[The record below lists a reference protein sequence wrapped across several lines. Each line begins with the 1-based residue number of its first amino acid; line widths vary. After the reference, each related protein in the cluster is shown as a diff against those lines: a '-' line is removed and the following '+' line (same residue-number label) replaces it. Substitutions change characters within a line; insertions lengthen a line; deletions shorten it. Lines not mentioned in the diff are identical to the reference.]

1 MKRIKI
7 SLASLAL
14 VAAVGSVQAQDE
26 NGKWA
31 IGFGINAVDI
41 RTPHQFG
48 DFLKDWGGTKD
59 LNILPAVTK
68 LSVARYIGAG
78 FSAEIE
84 GSLNKIKEGFDGY
97 SEDKSFWNANLQAK
111 YALRRLFTTESGWF
125 DPYIKV
131 GGGYTAYESRFDDK
145 EGGFKAL
152 AGGGINFW
160 FTDHLGVNLQTGYHH
175 GFQKNGTDYFQHSAG
190 IVIKFGAKDTD
201 KDGIPDNKDACP
213 EVPGLKE
220 FNGCPDTDGDGIPD
234 KDDACP
240 QVKGPKEFNG
250 CPDTDGDGIPDKD
263 DACPEVAGP
272 KEFNGCPDTDGDGIP
287 DKDDKCPDVAGPAE
301 NGGCPWPDTDGDGV
315 LDKDDLCPEVAGP
328 ASNKGCPEPDENEQK
343 KLNQYAKTILFD
355 TGKSTIK
362 FESAEILNQ
371 IINVLKKYPN
381 SRFRIEGHTDNVGKD
396 EYNLGLSQ
404 RRAQAVTNYFKSK
417 GLAGSRFT
425 TKWYGEKNPVA
436 SNDTPEGRAKN
447 RRVNV
452 VIVPNEKMKAEAKK
466 QAGQ

>member
-97 SEDKSFWNANLQAK
+97 SEDKSFWSANLQAK

-220 FNGCPDTDGDGIPD
+220 FNGCPDTDGDGI
-234 KDDACP
+234 A
-240 QVKGPKEFNG
+240 
-250 CPDTDGDGIPDKD
+250 DKD

-272 KEFNGCPDTDGDGIP
+272 KEFNGCPDTDGDGIA

-301 NGGCPWPDTDGDGV
+301 NAGCPWPDTDGDGV

-343 KLNQYAKTILFD
+343 QLNQYAKTILFD
-355 TGKSTIK
+355 TGKATIK
-362 FESAEILNQ
+362 FQSAEVLNQ
-371 IINVLKKYPN
+371 ILNVLKKYPN
-381 SRFRIEGHTDNVGKD
+381 SRFRIEGHTDSTGK
-396 EYNLGLSQ
+396 
-404 RRAQAVTNYFKSK
+404 
-417 GLAGSRFT
+417 
-425 TKWYGEKNPVA
+425 
-436 SNDTPEGRAKN
+436 RAKN
-447 RRVNV
+447 MILSQNRADAVKVYLIQGGIDAGRLESQGFGPDRPIASNKNKKGRELNRRVEINL
-452 VIVPNEKMKAEAKK
+452 IK
-466 QAGQ
+466 

>member
-14 VAAVGSVQAQDE
+14 VATVGSVQAQDE
-26 NGKWA
+26 NSKWA

-97 SEDKSFWNANLQAK
+97 SEDKSFWSANLQAK

-190 IVIKFGAKDTD
+190 IVIKFGSKDTD

-213 EVPGLKE
+213 EVPGL
-220 FNGCPDTDGDGIPD
+220 
-234 KDDACP
+234 
-240 QVKGPKEFNG
+240 
-250 CPDTDGDGIPDKD
+250 
-263 DACPEVAGP
+263 

-328 ASNKGCPEPDENEQK
+328 ASNKGCPEPDEKEQK
-343 KLNQYAKTILFD
+343 QLNQYAKTILFD
-355 TGKSTIK
+355 TGKATIK
-362 FESAEILNQ
+362 FQSAEVLNQ

-381 SRFRIEGHTDNVGKD
+381 SRFRIEGHTDSTGKKAK
-396 EYNLGLSQ
+396 NMILSQ
-404 RRAQAVTNYFKSK
+404 NRADAVKVYLIQ
-417 GLAGSRFT
+417 GGIDAGRLESQGF
-425 TKWYGEKNPVA
+425 GPEKPIA
-436 SNDTPEGRAKN
+436 SNKNKKGRELN
-447 RRVNV
+447 RRVEINL
-452 VIVPNEKMKAEAKK
+452 IK
-466 QAGQ
+466 

>member
-14 VAAVGSVQAQDE
+14 VATVGSVQAQDE
-26 NGKWA
+26 NSKWA

-190 IVIKFGAKDTD
+190 IVIKFGSKDTD

-213 EVPGLKE
+213 EVAGLKE

-240 QVKGPKEFNG
+240 QVKGLKEFNG
-250 CPDTDGDGIPDKD
+250 CPDTDGDGIADKD
-263 DACPEVAGP
+263 DACPEVAGL
-272 KEFNGCPDTDGDGIP
+272 KEFNGCPDTDGDGIA

-301 NGGCPWPDTDGDGV
+301 NAGCPWPDTDGDGV

-328 ASNKGCPEPDENEQK
+328 ASNKGCPEPDEKEQK
-343 KLNQYAKTILFD
+343 QLNQYAKTILFD
-355 TGKSTIK
+355 TGKATIK
-362 FESAEILNQ
+362 FQSAEVLNQ

-381 SRFRIEGHTDNVGKD
+381 SRFRIEGHTDSTGKKAK
-396 EYNLGLSQ
+396 NMILSQ
-404 RRAQAVTNYFKSK
+404 NRADAVKVYLIQ
-417 GLAGSRFT
+417 GGIDAGRLESQGF
-425 TKWYGEKNPVA
+425 GPEKPIA
-436 SNDTPEGRAKN
+436 SNKNKKGRELN
-447 RRVNV
+447 RRVEINL
-452 VIVPNEKMKAEAKK
+452 IK
-466 QAGQ
+466 

>member
-26 NGKWA
+26 NSKWA

-97 SEDKSFWNANLQAK
+97 SEDKSFWSANLQAK

-220 FNGCPDTDGDGIPD
+220 FNGCPDTDGDGIAD

-250 CPDTDGDGIPDKD
+250 CPDTDGDGIADKD

-272 KEFNGCPDTDGDGIP
+272 KEFNGCPDTDGDGIA

-343 KLNQYAKTILFD
+343 QLNQYAKTILFD
-355 TGKSTIK
+355 TGKATIK
-362 FESAEILNQ
+362 FQSAEVLNQ
-371 IINVLKKYPN
+371 ILNVLKKYPN
-381 SRFRIEGHTDNVGKD
+381 SRFRIEGHTDSIGK
-396 EYNLGLSQ
+396 
-404 RRAQAVTNYFKSK
+404 
-417 GLAGSRFT
+417 
-425 TKWYGEKNPVA
+425 
-436 SNDTPEGRAKN
+436 RAKN
-447 RRVNV
+447 MILSQNRADAVKVYLIQGGIDAGRLESQGFGPDRPIASNKNKKGRELNRRVEINL
-452 VIVPNEKMKAEAKK
+452 IK
-466 QAGQ
+466 

>member
-14 VAAVGSVQAQDE
+14 VATVGSVQAQDE
-26 NGKWA
+26 NSKWA
-31 IGFGINAVDI
+31 IGFGINSVDI

-84 GSLNKIKEGFDGY
+84 GSLNKIKKGFDGY
-97 SEDKSFWNANLQAK
+97 SEDKSFWSANLQAK

-190 IVIKFGAKDTD
+190 IVIKFGSKDTD

-213 EVPGLKE
+213 EVAGLKE

-240 QVKGPKEFNG
+240 QVKGLKEFNG
-250 CPDTDGDGIPDKD
+250 CPDTDGDGIADKD

-272 KEFNGCPDTDGDGIP
+272 KEFNGCPDTDGDGIA

-328 ASNKGCPEPDENEQK
+328 ASNNGCPEPNDDDQK
-343 KLNQYAKTILFD
+343 RLNQYAKTILFD
-355 TGKSTIK
+355 TGKATIK

-371 IINVLKKYPN
+371 IINVLKKFPN
-381 SRFRIEGHTDNVGKD
+381 SRFRIEGHTDSTGKKAKNI
-396 EYNLGLSQ
+396 ELSQ
-404 RRAQAVTNYFKSK
+404 NRADAVKIYLIQGGIASERLESK
-417 GLAGSRFT
+417 G
-425 TKWYGEKNPVA
+425 YGPEKPIA
-436 SNDTPEGRAKN
+436 SNKNKKGRALN
-447 RRVNV
+447 RRVEINL
-452 VIVPNEKMKAEAKK
+452 IK
-466 QAGQ
+466 

>member
-14 VAAVGSVQAQDE
+14 VATVGSVQAQDE
-26 NGKWA
+26 NSKWA

-97 SEDKSFWNANLQAK
+97 SEDKSFWSANLQAK

-190 IVIKFGAKDTD
+190 IVIKFGSKDTD

-213 EVPGLKE
+213 EVAGL
-220 FNGCPDTDGDGIPD
+220 
-234 KDDACP
+234 
-240 QVKGPKEFNG
+240 KEFNG

-328 ASNKGCPEPDENEQK
+328 ASNKGCPEPTTDDQK

-355 TGKSTIK
+355 TGKATIK

-381 SRFRIEGHTDNVGKD
+381 SRFRIEGHTDSTGKKQKNI
-396 EYNLGLSQ
+396 ELSQ
-404 RRAQAVTNYFKSK
+404 NRADAVKIYLIQ
-417 GLAGSRFT
+417 GGI
-425 TKWYGEKNPVA
+425 A
-436 SNDTPEGRAKN
+436 SNRLESQGFGPEKPIASNKNKKGRALN
-447 RRVNV
+447 RRVEINL
-452 VIVPNEKMKAEAKK
+452 IK
-466 QAGQ
+466 

>member
-97 SEDKSFWNANLQAK
+97 SEDKSFWSANLQAK

-213 EVPGLKE
+213 EVAGLKE
-220 FNGCPDTDGDGIPD
+220 FNGCPDTDGDGI
-234 KDDACP
+234 
-240 QVKGPKEFNG
+240 
-250 CPDTDGDGIPDKD
+250 T
-263 DACPEVAGP
+263 
-272 KEFNGCPDTDGDGIP
+272 

-301 NGGCPWPDTDGDGV
+301 NAGCPWPDTDGDGV

-343 KLNQYAKTILFD
+343 QLNQYAKTILFD
-355 TGKSTIK
+355 TGKATIK

-381 SRFRIEGHTDNVGKD
+381 SRFRIEGHTDNTGK
-396 EYNLGLSQ
+396 
-404 RRAQAVTNYFKSK
+404 
-417 GLAGSRFT
+417 
-425 TKWYGEKNPVA
+425 
-436 SNDTPEGRAKN
+436 RAKN
-447 RRVNV
+447 IELSQNRADAVKIYLIQGGIASDRLESVGYGPDKPIASNKNKKGRALNRRVEINL
-452 VIVPNEKMKAEAKK
+452 IK
-466 QAGQ
+466 

>member
-14 VAAVGSVQAQDE
+14 VATVGSVQAQDE
-26 NGKWA
+26 NSKWA

-97 SEDKSFWNANLQAK
+97 SEDKSFWSANLQAK

-190 IVIKFGAKDTD
+190 IVIKFGSKDTD

-213 EVPGLKE
+213 EV
-220 FNGCPDTDGDGIPD
+220 
-234 KDDACP
+234 A
-240 QVKGPKEFNG
+240 GPKEFNG

-287 DKDDKCPDVAGPAE
+287 DKDDA
-301 NGGCPWPDTDGDGV
+301 
-315 LDKDDLCPEVAGP
+315 CPEVAGP
-328 ASNKGCPEPDENEQK
+328 ASNKGCPEPTTDDQK

-355 TGKSTIK
+355 TGKATIK

-381 SRFRIEGHTDNVGKD
+381 SRFRIEGHTDSTGKKQKNI
-396 EYNLGLSQ
+396 ELSQ
-404 RRAQAVTNYFKSK
+404 NRADAVKIYLIQGGIASDRLESQGF
-417 GLAGSRFT
+417 GP
-425 TKWYGEKNPVA
+425 EKPIA
-436 SNDTPEGRAKN
+436 SNKNKKGRALN
-447 RRVNV
+447 RRVEINL
-452 VIVPNEKMKAEAKK
+452 IK
-466 QAGQ
+466 

>member
-14 VAAVGSVQAQDE
+14 VATVGSVQAQDE
-26 NGKWA
+26 NSKWA

-97 SEDKSFWNANLQAK
+97 SEDKSFWSANLQAK

-190 IVIKFGAKDTD
+190 IVIKFGSKDTD

-213 EVPGLKE
+213 EVAGLKE

-315 LDKDDLCPEVAGP
+315 LDKDDQCPDEAGP
-328 ASNKGCPEPDENEQK
+328 ASNNGCPEPNDDDQK
-343 KLNQYAKTILFD
+343 RLNQYAKTILFD
-355 TGKSTIK
+355 TGKASIK
-362 FESAEILNQ
+362 FESAEVLSQ
-371 IINVLKKYPN
+371 IINVLKKFPK
-381 SRFRIEGHTDNVGKD
+381 SRFRIEGHTDSTGK
-396 EYNLGLSQ
+396 
-404 RRAQAVTNYFKSK
+404 
-417 GLAGSRFT
+417 
-425 TKWYGEKNPVA
+425 
-436 SNDTPEGRAKN
+436 RAKN
-447 RRVNV
+447 MLLSQNRADAVKIYLIQGGIASDRLESIGYGPDKPIASNKTRKGRELNRRVEINL
-452 VIVPNEKMKAEAKK
+452 IKK
-466 QAGQ
+466 

>member
-14 VAAVGSVQAQDE
+14 VATVGSVQAQDE
-26 NGKWA
+26 NSKWA

-97 SEDKSFWNANLQAK
+97 SEDKSFWSANLQAK

-190 IVIKFGAKDTD
+190 IVIKFGSKDTD

-272 KEFNGCPDTDGDGIP
+272 KEFNGCPDTDGDGIA

-315 LDKDDLCPEVAGP
+315 LDKDNLCPELAGP
-328 ASNKGCPEPDENEQK
+328 ASNKGCPEPTTDDQK

-355 TGKSTIK
+355 TGKATIK

-381 SRFRIEGHTDNVGKD
+381 SRFRIEGHTDSTGKKQKNI
-396 EYNLGLSQ
+396 ELSQ
-404 RRAQAVTNYFKSK
+404 NRADAVKIYLIQ
-417 GLAGSRFT
+417 GGI
-425 TKWYGEKNPVA
+425 A
-436 SNDTPEGRAKN
+436 SNRLESQGFGPEKPIASNKNKKGRALN
-447 RRVNV
+447 RRVEINL
-452 VIVPNEKMKAEAKK
+452 IK
-466 QAGQ
+466 

>member
-97 SEDKSFWNANLQAK
+97 SEDKSFWSANLQAK

-201 KDGIPDNKDACP
+201 KDGIPD
-213 EVPGLKE
+213 
-220 FNGCPDTDGDGIPD
+220 

-240 QVKGPKEFNG
+240 DVAGPKEFNG

-263 DACPEVAGP
+263 DACPDIAGL
-272 KEFNGCPDTDGDGIP
+272 KEFNGCPDTDGDGIADKDDACPEVAGLKEFNGCPDTDGDGVP

-315 LDKDDLCPEVAGP
+315 LDKDDLCPNEAGP
-328 ASNKGCPEPDENEQK
+328 ADNKGCPQVDDKVQK
-343 KLNQYAKTILFD
+343 QLNDYAKTILFD
-355 TGKSTIK
+355 TGKASIK
-362 FESAEILNQ
+362 FESAEVLGQILT
-371 IINVLKKYPN
+371 VLKKYPN
-381 SRFRIEGHTDNVGKD
+381 SRFSIEGHTDSVGK
-396 EYNLGLSQ
+396 
-404 RRAQAVTNYFKSK
+404 
-417 GLAGSRFT
+417 
-425 TKWYGEKNPVA
+425 
-436 SNDTPEGRAKN
+436 RAKN
-447 RRVNV
+447 IELSQNRADAVKIYLIQGGVDQSRLESKGYGPDRPIASNKNKKGRELNRRVEINL
-452 VIVPNEKMKAEAKK
+452 IK
-466 QAGQ
+466 

>member
-26 NGKWA
+26 NGKWV

-190 IVIKFGAKDTD
+190 IVIKFGSKDTD

-213 EVPGLKE
+213 EVAGLKE
-220 FNGCPDTDGDGIPD
+220 FNGCPDTDGDGI
-234 KDDACP
+234 A
-240 QVKGPKEFNG
+240 
-250 CPDTDGDGIPDKD
+250 DKD

-272 KEFNGCPDTDGDGIP
+272 KEFNGCPDTDGDGIA

-301 NGGCPWPDTDGDGV
+301 NAGCPWPDTDGDGV

-328 ASNKGCPEPDENEQK
+328 ASNKGCPEPDEKEQK
-343 KLNQYAKTILFD
+343 QLNQYAKTILFD
-355 TGKSTIK
+355 TGKATIK
-362 FESAEILNQ
+362 FQSAEVLNQ

-381 SRFRIEGHTDNVGKD
+381 SRFRIEGHTDSTGKKAK
-396 EYNLGLSQ
+396 NMILSQ
-404 RRAQAVTNYFKSK
+404 NRADAVKVYLIQ
-417 GLAGSRFT
+417 GGIDASRLESQGF
-425 TKWYGEKNPVA
+425 GPEKPIA
-436 SNDTPEGRAKN
+436 SNKNKKGRELN
-447 RRVNV
+447 RRVEINL
-452 VIVPNEKMKAEAKK
+452 IK
-466 QAGQ
+466 

>member
-14 VAAVGSVQAQDE
+14 VATVGSVQAQDE
-26 NGKWA
+26 NSKWA
-31 IGFGINAVDI
+31 IGFGINSVDI

-84 GSLNKIKEGFDGY
+84 GSLNKIKKGFDGY
-97 SEDKSFWNANLQAK
+97 SEDKSFWSANLQAK

-190 IVIKFGAKDTD
+190 IVIKFGSKDTD

-213 EVPGLKE
+213 EVAGLKE

-240 QVKGPKEFNG
+240 QVKGLKEFNG
-250 CPDTDGDGIPDKD
+250 CPDTDGDGIADKD

-328 ASNKGCPEPDENEQK
+328 ASNKGCPEPNDDDQK
-343 KLNQYAKTILFD
+343 RLNQYAKTILFD
-355 TGKSTIK
+355 TGKATIK

-371 IINVLKKYPN
+371 IINVLKKFPN
-381 SRFRIEGHTDNVGKD
+381 SRFRIEGHTDSTGKKAKNI
-396 EYNLGLSQ
+396 ELSQ
-404 RRAQAVTNYFKSK
+404 NRADAVKIYLIQGGIASERLESV
-417 GLAGSRFT
+417 G
-425 TKWYGEKNPVA
+425 YGPDKPIA
-436 SNDTPEGRAKN
+436 SNKNKKGRALN
-447 RRVNV
+447 RRVEINL
-452 VIVPNEKMKAEAKK
+452 IK
-466 QAGQ
+466 

>member
-14 VAAVGSVQAQDE
+14 VATVGSVQAQDE
-26 NGKWA
+26 NSKWA

-97 SEDKSFWNANLQAK
+97 SEDKSFWSANLQAK

-190 IVIKFGAKDTD
+190 IVIKFGSKDTD

-272 KEFNGCPDTDGDGIP
+272 KEFNGCPDTDGDGIA

-328 ASNKGCPEPDENEQK
+328 ASNKGCPEPDEKEQK
-343 KLNQYAKTILFD
+343 QLNQYAKTILFD
-355 TGKSTIK
+355 TGKATIK
-362 FESAEILNQ
+362 FQSAEVLNQ

-381 SRFRIEGHTDNVGKD
+381 SRFRIEGHTDSTGKKAK
-396 EYNLGLSQ
+396 NMILSQ
-404 RRAQAVTNYFKSK
+404 NRADAVKVYLIQ
-417 GLAGSRFT
+417 GGIDAGRLESQGF
-425 TKWYGEKNPVA
+425 GPEKPIA
-436 SNDTPEGRAKN
+436 SNKNKKGRELN
-447 RRVNV
+447 RRVEINL
-452 VIVPNEKMKAEAKK
+452 IK
-466 QAGQ
+466 

>member
-14 VAAVGSVQAQDE
+14 VATVGSVQAQDE
-26 NGKWA
+26 NSKWA

-190 IVIKFGAKDTD
+190 IVIKFGSKDTD

-213 EVPGLKE
+213 EVAGLKE

-240 QVKGPKEFNG
+240 QVKGLKEFNG

-272 KEFNGCPDTDGDGIP
+272 KEFNGCPDTDGDGIA

-328 ASNKGCPEPDENEQK
+328 ASNKGCPELDEKEQK
-343 KLNQYAKTILFD
+343 QLNQYAKTILFD
-355 TGKSTIK
+355 TGKATIK
-362 FESAEILNQ
+362 FQSAEVLNQ

-381 SRFRIEGHTDNVGKD
+381 SRFRIEGHTDSTGKKAK
-396 EYNLGLSQ
+396 NMILSQ
-404 RRAQAVTNYFKSK
+404 NRADAVKVYLIQ
-417 GLAGSRFT
+417 GGIDAGRLESQGF
-425 TKWYGEKNPVA
+425 GPEKPIA
-436 SNDTPEGRAKN
+436 SNKNKKGRELN
-447 RRVNV
+447 RRVEINL
-452 VIVPNEKMKAEAKK
+452 IK
-466 QAGQ
+466 

>member
-14 VAAVGSVQAQDE
+14 VATVGSVQAQDE
-26 NGKWA
+26 NSKWA

-97 SEDKSFWNANLQAK
+97 SEDKSFWSANLQAK

-190 IVIKFGAKDTD
+190 IVIKFGSKDTD

-213 EVPGLKE
+213 EVAGLKE

-301 NGGCPWPDTDGDGV
+301 NGGCPWPDIDGDGV

-328 ASNKGCPEPDENEQK
+328 ASNKGCPEPTTDDQK

-355 TGKSTIK
+355 TGKATIK

-381 SRFRIEGHTDNVGKD
+381 SRFRIEGHTDSTGKKQKNI
-396 EYNLGLSQ
+396 ELSQ
-404 RRAQAVTNYFKSK
+404 NRADAVKIYLIQ
-417 GLAGSRFT
+417 GGI
-425 TKWYGEKNPVA
+425 A
-436 SNDTPEGRAKN
+436 SNRLESQGFGPEKPIASNKNKKGRALN
-447 RRVNV
+447 RRVEINL
-452 VIVPNEKMKAEAKK
+452 IK
-466 QAGQ
+466 

>member
-14 VAAVGSVQAQDE
+14 VATVGSVQAQDE
-26 NGKWA
+26 NSKWA

-97 SEDKSFWNANLQAK
+97 SEDKSFWSANLQAK

-190 IVIKFGAKDTD
+190 IVIKFGSKDTD

-213 EVPGLKE
+213 EVAGLKE
-220 FNGCPDTDGDGIPD
+220 FNGCPDTDGDGIAD

-272 KEFNGCPDTDGDGIP
+272 KEFNGCPDTDGDGIA

-315 LDKDDLCPEVAGP
+315 LDKDDLCPNEAGP
-328 ASNKGCPEPDENEQK
+328 ASNNGCPEPNDDDQK
-343 KLNQYAKTILFD
+343 RLNQYAKTILFD
-355 TGKSTIK
+355 TGKASIK
-362 FESAEILNQ
+362 FESAEVLNQ
-371 IINVLKKYPN
+371 IINVLKKFPN
-381 SRFRIEGHTDNVGKD
+381 SRFRIEGHTDSVGKKQKNI
-396 EYNLGLSQ
+396 ELSQ
-404 RRAQAVTNYFKSK
+404 NRADAVKIYLIQ
-417 GLAGSRFT
+417 GGIDQSRLESIG
-425 TKWYGEKNPVA
+425 YGPDKPIA
-436 SNDTPEGRAKN
+436 SNKNKKGRELN
-447 RRVNV
+447 RRVEINL
-452 VIVPNEKMKAEAKK
+452 IK
-466 QAGQ
+466 

>member
-97 SEDKSFWNANLQAK
+97 SEDKSFWSANLQAK

-213 EVPGLKE
+213 EVAGLKE

-263 DACPEVAGP
+263 D
-272 KEFNGCPDTDGDGIP
+272 
-287 DKDDKCPDVAGPAE
+287 KCPDVAGPAE
-301 NGGCPWPDTDGDGV
+301 NAGCPWPDTDGDGV

-343 KLNQYAKTILFD
+343 QLNQYAKTILFD
-355 TGKSTIK
+355 TGKATIK

-381 SRFRIEGHTDNVGKD
+381 SRFRIEGHTDNTGK
-396 EYNLGLSQ
+396 
-404 RRAQAVTNYFKSK
+404 
-417 GLAGSRFT
+417 
-425 TKWYGEKNPVA
+425 
-436 SNDTPEGRAKN
+436 RAKN
-447 RRVNV
+447 IELSQNRADAVKIYLIQGGIASDRLESVGYGPDKPIASNKNKKGRALNRRVEINL
-452 VIVPNEKMKAEAKK
+452 IK
-466 QAGQ
+466 

>member
-26 NGKWA
+26 NSKWA
-31 IGFGINAVDI
+31 IGFGINSVDI

-84 GSLNKIKEGFDGY
+84 GSLNKIKKGFDGY
-97 SEDKSFWNANLQAK
+97 SEDKSFWSANLQAK

-190 IVIKFGAKDTD
+190 IVIKFGSKDTD

-213 EVPGLKE
+213 EVAGLKE
-220 FNGCPDTDGDGIPD
+220 FNGCPDTDGDGI
-234 KDDACP
+234 A
-240 QVKGPKEFNG
+240 
-250 CPDTDGDGIPDKD
+250 
-263 DACPEVAGP
+263 
-272 KEFNGCPDTDGDGIP
+272 

-301 NGGCPWPDTDGDGV
+301 NAGCPWPDTDGDGV

-328 ASNKGCPEPDENEQK
+328 ASNKGCPEPDEKEQK
-343 KLNQYAKTILFD
+343 QLNQYAKTILFD
-355 TGKSTIK
+355 TGKATIK
-362 FESAEILNQ
+362 FESAEVLNQ
-371 IINVLKKYPN
+371 ILNVLKKYPN
-381 SRFRIEGHTDNVGKD
+381 SRFRIEGHTDSTGKKAK
-396 EYNLGLSQ
+396 NMILSQ
-404 RRAQAVTNYFKSK
+404 NRADAVKVYLIQ
-417 GLAGSRFT
+417 GGIDASRLESQGF
-425 TKWYGEKNPVA
+425 GPEKPIA
-436 SNDTPEGRAKN
+436 SNKNKKGRELN
-447 RRVNV
+447 RRVEINL
-452 VIVPNEKMKAEAKK
+452 IK
-466 QAGQ
+466 

>member
-26 NGKWA
+26 NSKWA

-97 SEDKSFWNANLQAK
+97 SEDKSFWSANLQAK

-190 IVIKFGAKDTD
+190 IVIKFGSKDTD

-213 EVPGLKE
+213 EVAGLKE
-220 FNGCPDTDGDGIPD
+220 FNGCPDTDGDGI
-234 KDDACP
+234 A
-240 QVKGPKEFNG
+240 
-250 CPDTDGDGIPDKD
+250 
-263 DACPEVAGP
+263 
-272 KEFNGCPDTDGDGIP
+272 

-328 ASNKGCPEPDENEQK
+328 ASNKGCPEPDEKEQK
-343 KLNQYAKTILFD
+343 QLNQYAKTILFD
-355 TGKSTIK
+355 TGKATIK
-362 FESAEILNQ
+362 FQSAEVLNQ

-381 SRFRIEGHTDNVGKD
+381 SRFRIEGHTDSTGKKAK
-396 EYNLGLSQ
+396 NMTLSQ
-404 RRAQAVTNYFKSK
+404 NRADAVKVYLIQ
-417 GLAGSRFT
+417 GGIDAGRLESQGFGPDR
-425 TKWYGEKNPVA
+425 PIA
-436 SNDTPEGRAKN
+436 SNKNKKGRELN
-447 RRVNV
+447 RRVEINL
-452 VIVPNEKMKAEAKK
+452 IK
-466 QAGQ
+466 

>member
-201 KDGIPDNKDACP
+201 KDGIPD
-213 EVPGLKE
+213 
-220 FNGCPDTDGDGIPD
+220 

-240 QVKGPKEFNG
+240 DVAGPKEFNG

-263 DACPEVAGP
+263 DACPDVAGL
-272 KEFNGCPDTDGDGIP
+272 KEFNGCPDTDGDGIADKDDACPEVAGLKEFNGCPDTDGDGVP

-315 LDKDDLCPEVAGP
+315 LDKDDLCPNEAGP
-328 ASNKGCPEPDENEQK
+328 ADNKGCPQVDDKVQK
-343 KLNQYAKTILFD
+343 QLNAYAKTILFD
-355 TGKSTIK
+355 TGKASIK
-362 FESAEILNQ
+362 FESAEVLGQILT
-371 IINVLKKYPN
+371 VLKKYPN
-381 SRFRIEGHTDNVGKD
+381 SRFSIEGYTDSVGK
-396 EYNLGLSQ
+396 
-404 RRAQAVTNYFKSK
+404 
-417 GLAGSRFT
+417 
-425 TKWYGEKNPVA
+425 
-436 SNDTPEGRAKN
+436 RAKN
-447 RRVNV
+447 IELSQNRADAVKIYLVQGGIDQSRLESKGYGPDKPIASNKNKKGRELNRRVEINL
-452 VIVPNEKMKAEAKK
+452 IK
-466 QAGQ
+466 

>member
-14 VAAVGSVQAQDE
+14 VATVGSVQAQDE
-26 NGKWA
+26 NSKWA

-97 SEDKSFWNANLQAK
+97 SEDKSFWSANLQAK

-190 IVIKFGAKDTD
+190 IVIKFGSKDTD

-220 FNGCPDTDGDGIPD
+220 FNGCPDTDGDGIAD

-250 CPDTDGDGIPDKD
+250 CPDTDGDGIADKD

-272 KEFNGCPDTDGDGIP
+272 KEFNGCPDTDGDGIA

-343 KLNQYAKTILFD
+343 QLNQYAKTILFD
-355 TGKSTIK
+355 TGKATIK
-362 FESAEILNQ
+362 FQSAEVLNQ
-371 IINVLKKYPN
+371 ILNVLKKYPN
-381 SRFRIEGHTDNVGKD
+381 SRFRIEGHTDSTGK
-396 EYNLGLSQ
+396 
-404 RRAQAVTNYFKSK
+404 
-417 GLAGSRFT
+417 
-425 TKWYGEKNPVA
+425 
-436 SNDTPEGRAKN
+436 RAKN
-447 RRVNV
+447 MILSQNRADAVKVYLIQGGIDAGRLESQGFGPDRPIASNKNKKGRELNRRVEINL
-452 VIVPNEKMKAEAKK
+452 IK
-466 QAGQ
+466 

>member
-14 VAAVGSVQAQDE
+14 VATVGSVQAQDE
-26 NGKWA
+26 NSKWA
-31 IGFGINAVDI
+31 IGFGINSVDI

-97 SEDKSFWNANLQAK
+97 SEDKSFWSANLQAK

-160 FTDHLGVNLQTGYHH
+160 FTDHLGVKLQTGYHH

-190 IVIKFGAKDTD
+190 IVIKFGSKDTD

-213 EVPGLKE
+213 EVAGLKE
-220 FNGCPDTDGDGIPD
+220 FNGCPDTDGDGIAD

-250 CPDTDGDGIPDKD
+250 CPDTDGDGIADKD

-272 KEFNGCPDTDGDGIP
+272 KEFNGCPDTDGDGIA

-328 ASNKGCPEPDENEQK
+328 ASNKGCPEPNDDDQK
-343 KLNQYAKTILFD
+343 RLNQYAKTILFD
-355 TGKSTIK
+355 TGKATIK

-371 IINVLKKYPN
+371 IINVLKKFPN
-381 SRFRIEGHTDNVGKD
+381 SRFRIEGHTDSTGKKAKNI
-396 EYNLGLSQ
+396 ELSQ
-404 RRAQAVTNYFKSK
+404 NRADAVKIYLIQGGIASERLESK
-417 GLAGSRFT
+417 G
-425 TKWYGEKNPVA
+425 YGPEKPIA
-436 SNDTPEGRAKN
+436 SNKNKKGRALN
-447 RRVNV
+447 RRVEINL
-452 VIVPNEKMKAEAKK
+452 IK
-466 QAGQ
+466 

>member
-14 VAAVGSVQAQDE
+14 VATVGSVQAQDE
-26 NGKWA
+26 NSKWA

-97 SEDKSFWNANLQAK
+97 SEDKSFWSANLQAK

-190 IVIKFGAKDTD
+190 IVIKFGSKDTD

-213 EVPGLKE
+213 EVAGLKE

-272 KEFNGCPDTDGDGIP
+272 KEFNGCPDTDGDGIA

-343 KLNQYAKTILFD
+343 QLNQYAKTILFD
-355 TGKSTIK
+355 TGKATIK
-362 FESAEILNQ
+362 FQSAEVLNQ

-381 SRFRIEGHTDNVGKD
+381 SRFRIEGHTDSTGKKAK
-396 EYNLGLSQ
+396 NMILSQ
-404 RRAQAVTNYFKSK
+404 NRADAVKVYLIQ
-417 GLAGSRFT
+417 GGIDAGRLESQGF
-425 TKWYGEKNPVA
+425 GPEKPIA
-436 SNDTPEGRAKN
+436 SNKNKKGRELN
-447 RRVNV
+447 RRVEINL
-452 VIVPNEKMKAEAKK
+452 IK
-466 QAGQ
+466 

>member
-14 VAAVGSVQAQDE
+14 VATVGSVQAQDE
-26 NGKWA
+26 NSKWA

-48 DFLKDWGGTKD
+48 DFLKDWGGTTD

-97 SEDKSFWNANLQAK
+97 SEDKSFWSANLQAK

-190 IVIKFGAKDTD
+190 IVIKFGSKDTD

-220 FNGCPDTDGDGIPD
+220 FNGCPDTDGDGIAD

-272 KEFNGCPDTDGDGIP
+272 KEFNGCPDTDGDGIA

-328 ASNKGCPEPDENEQK
+328 ASNKGCPEPDEKEQK
-343 KLNQYAKTILFD
+343 QLNQYAKTILFD
-355 TGKSTIK
+355 TGKATIK
-362 FESAEILNQ
+362 FQSAEVLNQ

-381 SRFRIEGHTDNVGKD
+381 SRFRIEGHTDSTGKKAK
-396 EYNLGLSQ
+396 NMILSQ
-404 RRAQAVTNYFKSK
+404 NRADAVKVYLIQ
-417 GLAGSRFT
+417 GGIDAGRLESQGF
-425 TKWYGEKNPVA
+425 GPEKPIA
-436 SNDTPEGRAKN
+436 SNKNKKGRELN
-447 RRVNV
+447 RRVEINL
-452 VIVPNEKMKAEAKK
+452 IK
-466 QAGQ
+466 

>member
-14 VAAVGSVQAQDE
+14 LAAVGSVQAQDE
-26 NGKWA
+26 NSKWA

-190 IVIKFGAKDTD
+190 IVIKFGSKDTD

-213 EVPGLKE
+213 EVAGLKE

-240 QVKGPKEFNG
+240 QVKGLKEFNG

-272 KEFNGCPDTDGDGIP
+272 KQFNGCPDTDGDGIA

-328 ASNKGCPEPDENEQK
+328 ASNKGCPEPDEKEQK
-343 KLNQYAKTILFD
+343 QLNQYAKTILFD
-355 TGKSTIK
+355 TGKATIK
-362 FESAEILNQ
+362 FQSAEVLNQ
-371 IINVLKKYPN
+371 ILNVLKKYPN
-381 SRFRIEGHTDNVGKD
+381 SRFRIEGHTDSVGKKAK
-396 EYNLGLSQ
+396 NMILSQ
-404 RRAQAVTNYFKSK
+404 NRADAVKVYLIQ
-417 GLAGSRFT
+417 GGIDASRLESQGF
-425 TKWYGEKNPVA
+425 GPEKPIA
-436 SNDTPEGRAKN
+436 SNKNKKGRELN
-447 RRVNV
+447 RRVEINL
-452 VIVPNEKMKAEAKK
+452 IK
-466 QAGQ
+466 

>member
-14 VAAVGSVQAQDE
+14 VATVGSVQAQDE
-26 NGKWA
+26 NSKWA

-97 SEDKSFWNANLQAK
+97 SEDKSFWSANLQAK

-190 IVIKFGAKDTD
+190 IVIKFGSKDTD

-213 EVPGLKE
+213 EVAGLKE
-220 FNGCPDTDGDGIPD
+220 FNGCPDTDGDGIAD

-240 QVKGPKEFNG
+240 QVKGLKEFNG
-250 CPDTDGDGIPDKD
+250 CPDTDGDGIADKD

-272 KEFNGCPDTDGDGIP
+272 KEFNGCPDTDGDGIA

-328 ASNKGCPEPDENEQK
+328 ASNKGCPEPDEKEQK
-343 KLNQYAKTILFD
+343 QLNQYAKTILFD
-355 TGKSTIK
+355 TGKATIK
-362 FESAEILNQ
+362 FQSAEVLNQ

-381 SRFRIEGHTDNVGKD
+381 SRFRIEGHTDSTGKKAK
-396 EYNLGLSQ
+396 NMTLSQ
-404 RRAQAVTNYFKSK
+404 NRADAVKVYLIQ
-417 GLAGSRFT
+417 GGIDAGRLESQGF
-425 TKWYGEKNPVA
+425 GPEKPIA
-436 SNDTPEGRAKN
+436 SNKNKKGRELN
-447 RRVNV
+447 RRVEINL
-452 VIVPNEKMKAEAKK
+452 IK
-466 QAGQ
+466 